1 MGKLRKSELQKLKE
15 EVALLKKL
23 SLKDP
28 LTGFYNRRGLIEQ
41 TDRFLKMMERL
52 KRGVQPEGEGGFNV
66 GIIVID
72 VDDFKKINDQYS
84 HKAGDEVFKRIATI
98 LEGSLRKSDI
108 ISRWGGDEFVVVI
121 FDINKEAVTKIAARL
136 REKISSN
143 VFIIKNKKINITISL
158 GAKTI
163 PSINLDL
170 EKEIAEADKAMYRAK
185 KRGKNNFVVI

>member
-1 MGKLRKSELQKLKE
+1 MGKSRKSELQKLKE

-28 LTGFYNRRGLIEQ
+28 LTGLYNRRGLIEQ

-52 KRGVQPEGEGGFNV
+52 KKGVRPEGEGGFSV

-72 VDDFKKINDQYS
+72 IDDFKKINDQYS
-84 HKAGDEVFKRIATI
+84 HKVGDEVLKKIATI
-98 LEGSLRKSDI
+98 LESSLRKSDI
-108 ISRWGGDEFVVVI
+108 VSRWGGDEFVIVI
-121 FDINKEAVTKIAARL
+121 FDINKEIVNTIAVRL
-136 REKISSN
+136 QERISSYI
-143 VFIIKNKKINITISL
+143 FLIKNKKIKITISL
-158 GAKTI
+158 GAKNA
-163 PSINLDL
+163 PSVNLDL